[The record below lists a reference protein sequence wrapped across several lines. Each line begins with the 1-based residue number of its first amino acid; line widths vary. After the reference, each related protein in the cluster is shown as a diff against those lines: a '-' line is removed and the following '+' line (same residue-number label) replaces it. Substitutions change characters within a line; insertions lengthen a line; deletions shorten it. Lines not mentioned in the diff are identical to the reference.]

1 LSLKNMDRPKNS
13 FPPETGDGEIV
24 LIVDERNRI
33 VGHQPR
39 SVMRRMNLPHRA
51 SYILV
56 FDRNG
61 RLFIHRRSRHKD
73 VFPGYYDIAAGGVVK
88 EGETYRRSAER
99 ELYEELGIRGV
110 PLIKLFDSYYNDESC
125 RVWGRVY
132 RCEFSGQMTLQKEE
146 VESGFFAGPEKVL
159 AMSEK
164 EPFTPDG
171 LYVLIRFLKASLL
184 SCHFS

>member
-1 LSLKNMDRPKNS
+1 MSLKNMDRPKNS

-146 VESGFFAGPEKVL
+146 VESGCFMVVDRILKDATTLPV
-159 AMSEK
+159 
-164 EPFTPDG
+164 TPDS
-171 LYVLIRFLKASLL
+171 LQILQRYVQLL
-184 SCHFS
+184 EG